1 MKGFDPRF
9 RDVPDY
15 ILGITEEIWEARGI
29 ATLHRYYAPEIAVR
43 SPAGIVMGNQDV
55 IAATLATLAEFP
67 DRTLLGED
75 VIWSGDDA
83 CGFLSSHRILS
94 TATHSSDGLYGQ
106 ATGRKLRYRIIAD
119 CYARDNKISDEWLV
133 RDQGAVVRQLGIEPK
148 RYAAEHLNTAMPLT
162 RHNDKAGPY
171 TSRGNDDAWG
181 VRYAAVMEGIMA
193 ADMASIP
200 LVYDRAVQLELPG
213 GVTASG
219 WQAADAFWIR
229 LRSAF
234 PSAEFRIEHRIG
246 REDPL
251 MPPRAALRWSLWG
264 KHDGFGAFGPPTGAN
279 VYVLGIS
286 HAEFG
291 PRGLR
296 REWVLYDETAIW
308 TQIARHTG

>member
-9 RDVPDY
+9 RDLPDY
-15 ILGITEEIWEARGI
+15 ILGITEAIWEARGV

-43 SPAGIVMGNQDV
+43 SPSGVVIGNQGL

-67 DRTLLGED
+67 DRRLLGED
-75 VIWSGDDA
+75 VIWCGDEEA
-83 CGFLSSHRILS
+83 GFLSSHRILS
-94 TATHSSDGLYGQ
+94 TATHSSDGMYGQ
-106 ATGRKLRYRIIAD
+106 ATGNKLRYRVIAD
-119 CYARDNKISDEWLV
+119 CYARDNTISDEWLV

-148 RYAAEHLNTAMPLT
+148 RYAAERLENAAPLT
-162 RHNDKAGPY
+162 PHNDKAGPY
-171 TSRGNDDAWG
+171 SGRGNDDPWG
-181 VRYAAVMEGIMA
+181 FRYAAIIEGIMA
-193 ADMASIP
+193 ADMASVR
-200 LVYDRAVQLELPG
+200 LVYDRAVQLDLPG
-213 GVTASG
+213 GVTANG
-219 WQAADAFWIR
+219 WEAADAFWIR

-246 REDPL
+246 RDDPL

-308 TQIARHTG
+308 TQIAQHTG